1 MTMKRRDFIKLGLIV
16 TPAILLT
23 FAAKAEEAELI
34 VGSNVGS
41 PPFAFKKDDGYS
53 GFDIELWAEVA
64 KGFNRKWRVQP
75 MEFGALIPALQ
86 TRNIDAIVSQLFIK
100 PERQKVIDFSDPYY
114 QSGLVAVTAADN
126 TTIKTPQDLEGKTIG
141 TETGTI
147 AVDFIKEHIKG
158 ATVEQLPSINNA
170 LLALEAGR
178 TDAVV
183 YDTPALMYYANNAG
197 KGKVRV
203 IHPTLEGRDVG
214 IGFQKGSPL
223 VASANATLAAMKAD
237 GRLKALRE
245 KWFGADA

>member
-1 MTMKRRDFIKLGLIV
+1 MKRRDFIKLGLIAA
-16 TPAILLT
+16 PALSLSYR
-23 FAAKAEEAELI
+23 ARSEEAELV

-41 PPFAFKKDDGYS
+41 PPFAFKEGDHYS
-53 GFDIELWAEVA
+53 GFDIEVWAEVA
-64 KGFNRKWRVQP
+64 KGLNRKWRVQP

-114 QSGLVAVTAADN
+114 LSGLIAVTGTNN
-126 TTIKTPQDLEGKTIG
+126 TDIRTPDDLAGKTIG

-147 AVDFIKEHIKG
+147 AVEFIKEHIKG
-158 ATVEQLPSINNA
+158 ATVAQLPTINNA

-178 TDAVV
+178 TDAVI
-183 YDTPALMYYANNAG
+183 YDMPALMYYANNAG

-203 IHPTLEGRDVG
+203 IRPPLEGRDVG

-223 VASANATLAAMKAD
+223 VATANTTLTAMKAD
-237 GRLKALRE
+237 GRLKSLRE
-245 KWFGADA
+245 KWFGTEPA

>member
-1 MTMKRRDFIKLGLIV
+1 MKRRDFIKLGLIAA
-16 TPAILLT
+16 PAISMSWS
-23 FAAKAEEAELI
+23 ARAEDAELI
-34 VGSNVGS
+34 VGSNVGA
-41 PPFAFKKDDGYS
+41 PPFAFKDGDHYS
-53 GFDIELWAEVA
+53 GFDIEVWAEVA
-64 KGFNRKWRVQP
+64 KGLNRKWRVQP

-114 QSGLVAVTAADN
+114 LSGLIAITGAGNTA
-126 TTIKTPQDLEGKTIG
+126 IKTSDDLAGKTIG

-147 AVDFIKEHIKG
+147 AVEFIKDHIKD
-158 ATVEQLPSINNA
+158 ATVAQLPSINNA

-183 YDTPALMYYANNAG
+183 YDMPALMYYANNAG

-203 IHPTLEGRDVG
+203 IRPALEGRDVG

-223 VASANATLAAMKAD
+223 VATANATLSAMKAD

-245 KWFGADA
+245 KWFGAEPA